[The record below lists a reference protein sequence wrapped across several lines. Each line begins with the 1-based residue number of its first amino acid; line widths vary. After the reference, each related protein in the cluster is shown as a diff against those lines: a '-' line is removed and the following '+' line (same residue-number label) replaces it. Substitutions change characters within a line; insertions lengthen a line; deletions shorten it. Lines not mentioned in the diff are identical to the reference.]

1 MKAKKILKLY
11 ESDNNEEIYQVIS
24 QYFIKKF
31 KSIGADITSVSY
43 PLGANNFPLAVFTV
57 KNTNSY
63 KRSVLMRQF
72 KRYADIIMRIVGK
85 SQCGLVVG
93 SHFVEIKF
101 FFKSMTFKDCFL
113 ALRMDLFGED
123 WQEKEPKYYTIN
135 IDFGISFV
143 SEYSRKKLPN
153 HDEFVDEKHR
163 SDVVYSLIDFVAK
176 AVRLTSFE

>member
-1 MKAKKILKLY
+1 MKANEILKLY
-11 ESDNNEEIYQVIS
+11 ENDNNEEIYQIIS

-31 KSIGADITSVSY
+31 RSIRADITTVSY
-43 PLGANNFPLAVFTV
+43 PPGANNLPLAVFTI
-57 KNTNSY
+57 KNTKFY

-72 KRYADIIMRIVGK
+72 KRYANVIMRTVGK

-93 SHFVEIKF
+93 GHFVEIKF

-123 WQEKEPKYYTIN
+123 WQEKEPKYYTLN

-143 SEYSRKKLPN
+143 GEYSRKKLPN
-153 HDEFVDEKHR
+153 HDEFVDEKRR
-163 SDVVYSLIDFVAK
+163 SDVIYPLIDSVAK
-176 AVRLTSFE
+176 AIRLTPVD